1 MDQEDDKS
9 LKQFRSKQLYER
21 AFFFKRL
28 AIGAADPKF
37 ATKLQA
43 LVDEYEKE
51 AARAKLEIE
60 QPAALREAAAAS
72 WHAGVSPRASKF
84 LQLANSLRDR
94 SRHPQHQPTA
104 WQRNTSPATSGT
116 SY

>member
-1 MDQEDDKS
+1 MDQKDDKS
-9 LKQFRSKQLYER
+9 LKQFRSKQLYDR

-51 AARAKLEIE
+51 AARAKLEIG
-60 QPAALREAAAAS
+60 QPAGLRETAAT
-72 WHAGVSPRASKF
+72 H
-84 LQLANSLRDR
+84 
-94 SRHPQHQPTA
+94 
-104 WQRNTSPATSGT
+104 GT
-116 SY
+116 LEYRPER